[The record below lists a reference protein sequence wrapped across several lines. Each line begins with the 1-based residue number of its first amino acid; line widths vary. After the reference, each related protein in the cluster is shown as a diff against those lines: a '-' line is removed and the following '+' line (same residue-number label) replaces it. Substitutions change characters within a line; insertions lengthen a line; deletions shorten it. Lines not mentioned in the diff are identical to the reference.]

1 MHTKR
6 LALLLEESKTIQLH
20 IKQLMKPLNY
30 ELHSATTLL
39 ETNKLLKENST
50 IEIALISLDLQ
61 SNDIEEI
68 VDLLIKNNIAVVL
81 LSGMEE
87 TSFKQKF
94 LKKNIIDYIEK
105 ESMSNFNDI
114 TKILQRLDINTNQ
127 TILVV
132 DDSSLYRTLI
142 CNLLLRHK
150 FKILEAKDGVEA
162 LEVLEKNKDIKL
174 IITDYEMPGLNGL
187 EVIKSV
193 RKTYSI
199 NELPII
205 VISALDT
212 SSTIVDCLKNGAN
225 DYLHKP
231 FSNQELYSRLYLTL
245 SYKENLDAV
254 QEHKNMYETLFHESS
269 NGILLMKEGKF
280 IDCNDAALK
289 LLKLD
294 LKSQLINKTPCDFSP
309 NFQADGE
316 CSQYKRDQ
324 LNNKKTERFEWQ
336 YLQSDGT
343 PIWIDVL
350 RTPVT
355 INNKDIVHV
364 VWHDIT
370 NTKKLEEELEV
381 LNHSLEKRVEEEI
394 VKNSLQATQMLE
406 QSRLAQ
412 MGEMLSMIAHQW
424 RQPLA
429 SISSISSTLRLDIM
443 MDNYNSDFFQKR
455 LGSID
460 ELSQYLSSTINDFRG
475 FFKEDKKTELASI
488 SDIID
493 ATLKI
498 IGSTL
503 QTQSINIIMNITTS
517 QEVATYTNEIKQV
530 ILNILKNAQDAL
542 IENKIEDRTVFI
554 DGYEQDNSI
563 YITIEDNAG
572 GIPDEII
579 KNIFDPYFSTKKKKD
594 GTGLGL
600 YMSKTIVEEHC
611 KGKLSVA
618 NGTNGAQF
626 TISLPIILQVT
637 HLA

>member
-94 LKKNIIDYIEK
+94 LKKDIIDYIEK

-503 QTQSINIIMNITTS
+503 QTQSINIIMNITST

>member
-114 TKILQRLDINTNQ
+114 TKILQRLDINTTQ

-132 DDSSLYRTLI
+132 DDSALYRTLI
-142 CNLLLRHK
+142 SNLLLRHK

-503 QTQSINIIMNITTS
+503 QTQSINIIMNITST

>member
-94 LKKNIIDYIEK
+94 LKKDIIDYIEK

-114 TKILQRLDINTNQ
+114 TKILQRLDINTTQ

-132 DDSSLYRTLI
+132 DDSALYRTLI
-142 CNLLLRHK
+142 SNLLLRHK

-503 QTQSINIIMNITTS
+503 QTQSINIIMNITST